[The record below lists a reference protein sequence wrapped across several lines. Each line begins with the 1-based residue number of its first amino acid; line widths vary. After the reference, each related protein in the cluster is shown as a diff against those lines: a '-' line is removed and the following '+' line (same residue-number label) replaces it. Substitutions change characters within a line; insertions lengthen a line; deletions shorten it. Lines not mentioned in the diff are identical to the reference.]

1 MNAFIR
7 LSLSLIG
14 ISLLTACGEEIDHND
29 IRQAGFVFCG
39 QGKPTTFN
47 PQLIDSGITAEAL
60 SPQLYDTLLTLDPK
74 THQPIASIAESWSVN
89 KEGTEYT
96 FKLKHGVQF
105 QTTPWF
111 SPTRP
116 LNSKDVV
123 FSFKRIIDVDHPFH
137 QVGGGFY
144 PWFAGLDFQ
153 NLLQDVIAVDDYTV
167 TFKLAQPNFSFLANI
182 ATSHAVILSAEY
194 GQQLAAKDNK
204 EQIDQLPIGSG
215 PYQLKEYQVNDL
227 IRLERHP
234 NYWNSPAKME
244 QVVFDISHRGTGT
257 LAKLLRNECDVLSSP
272 ISSQIPIIQEDE
284 NLELTAT
291 PANNVSFIAINTE
304 TLALR
309 DPRVRQAL
317 NLAINRQNI
326 LDSVYYGTGTLAYT
340 LLPPNSWAYQKDSA
354 KIRYDRNY
362 ALALLREAGYEDGLK
377 LSMWVPLEP
386 RAFNPSP
393 RKTAE
398 LIQANF
404 ADIGI
409 KLTLL
414 TDDRFERVDLEN
426 INDIDLLL
434 TGWIGDT
441 GDPDNFFRPLLSC
454 ESDRVGLNVSMWC
467 NDDFDFL
474 LDLALETQEQRYRLN
489 LYRQAQNI
497 LNEEFPVIPLAHG
510 VQFRVHDKS
519 LTGFKSSPFNAQ
531 PFDRVERIH

>member
-1 MNAFIR
+1 
-7 LSLSLIG
+7 
-14 ISLLTACGEEIDHND
+14 
-29 IRQAGFVFCG
+29 
-39 QGKPTTFN
+39 
-47 PQLIDSGITAEAL
+47 
-60 SPQLYDTLLTLDPK
+60 
-74 THQPIASIAESWSVN
+74 
-89 KEGTEYT
+89 
-96 FKLKHGVQF
+96 
-105 QTTPWF
+105 
-111 SPTRP
+111 
-116 LNSKDVV
+116 
-123 FSFKRIIDVDHPFH
+123 
-137 QVGGGFY
+137 
-144 PWFAGLDFQ
+144 
-153 NLLQDVIAVDDYTV
+153 
-167 TFKLAQPNFSFLANI
+167 
-182 ATSHAVILSAEY
+182 
-194 GQQLAAKDNK
+194 
-204 EQIDQLPIGSG
+204 
-215 PYQLKEYQVNDL
+215 
-227 IRLERHP
+227 
-234 NYWNSPAKME
+234 
-244 QVVFDISHRGTGT
+244 
-257 LAKLLRNECDVLSSP
+257 
-272 ISSQIPIIQEDE
+272 
-284 NLELTAT
+284 
-291 PANNVSFIAINTE
+291 AINTE
-304 TLALR
+304 TPALR

-474 LDLALETQEQRYRLN
+474 LD
-489 LYRQAQNI
+489 
-497 LNEEFPVIPLAHG
+497 
-510 VQFRVHDKS
+510 
-519 LTGFKSSPFNAQ
+519 
-531 PFDRVERIH
+531 

>member
-7 LSLSLIG
+7 LSLGLIG
-14 ISLLTACGEEIDHND
+14 ISLLTACGDPIDHTA
-29 IRQAGFVFCG
+29 IRKTGFVFCG

-60 SPQLYDTLLTLDPK
+60 SPQIYDTLLTLDPE
-74 THQPIASIAESWSVN
+74 THKPVASIAEDWSVN
-89 KEGTEYT
+89 DAGTAYT
-96 FKLKHGVQF
+96 FHLKRGVEF
-105 QTTPWF
+105 QTTKWF
-111 SPTRP
+111 TPTRP
-116 LNSKDVV
+116 LTAEDVV
-123 FSFKRIIDVDHPFH
+123 FSFKRIVDPEHPFH
-137 QVGGGFY
+137 QVGGGLY
-144 PWFAGLDFQ
+144 PWFAGLDFES
-153 NLLQDVIAVDDYTV
+153 LLKDVVAVDDHTV
-167 TFKLAQPNFSFLANI
+167 VFTLSKPNFAFLSNI
-182 ATSHAVILSAEY
+182 ATSHAVLLSAEY
-194 GQQLAAKDNK
+194 AQQLAAKDHK
-204 EQIDQLPIGSG
+204 EQIDQLPVGTG
-215 PYQLKEYQVNDL
+215 PFQLKEYQINDL

-234 NYWNSPAKME
+234 DYWKTPAKME

-272 ISSQIPIIQEDE
+272 ISSQVPVIQDQS

-291 PANNVSFIAINTE
+291 PANNVSFIAINTGNP
-304 TLALR
+304 ALS

-326 LDSVYYGTGTLAYT
+326 LESVYYGTGSQAYT
-340 LLPPNSWAYQKDSA
+340 LLPPTSWAHQKDSI

-362 ALALLREAGYEDGLK
+362 ALALLREAGFGDGLK

-409 KLTLL
+409 DLTIL
-414 TDDRFERVDLEN
+414 TDDRFERVDLDS
-426 INDIDLLL
+426 INNVDLLL

-454 ESDRVGLNVSMWC
+454 ESDRVGLNVAMWC

-474 LDLALETQEQRYRLN
+474 LDLALETQEIRYRLN
-489 LYRQAQNI
+489 LYRQVQNI
-497 LNEEFPVIPLAHG
+497 LNEEYPVIPLAHG
-510 VQFRVHDKS
+510 VQFRVHNKS
-519 LTGFKSSPFNAQ
+519 LTGFKLSPFNAQ
-531 PFDRVERIH
+531 PFDSVERVN

>member
-284 NLELTAT
+284 NLELYG
-291 PANNVSFIAINTE
+291 NT
-304 TLALR
+304 
-309 DPRVRQAL
+309 
-317 NLAINRQNI
+317 
-326 LDSVYYGTGTLAYT
+326 S
-340 LLPPNSWAYQKDSA
+340 K
-354 KIRYDRNY
+354 
-362 ALALLREAGYEDGLK
+362 
-377 LSMWVPLEP
+377 
-386 RAFNPSP
+386 
-393 RKTAE
+393 
-398 LIQANF
+398 
-404 ADIGI
+404 
-409 KLTLL
+409 
-414 TDDRFERVDLEN
+414 
-426 INDIDLLL
+426 
-434 TGWIGDT
+434 
-441 GDPDNFFRPLLSC
+441 
-454 ESDRVGLNVSMWC
+454 
-467 NDDFDFL
+467 
-474 LDLALETQEQRYRLN
+474 
-489 LYRQAQNI
+489 
-497 LNEEFPVIPLAHG
+497 
-510 VQFRVHDKS
+510 
-519 LTGFKSSPFNAQ
+519 
-531 PFDRVERIH
+531 

>member
-1 MNAFIR
+1 MKAFIR

-14 ISLLTACGEEIDHND
+14 ISLLTACGEDIDHNK
-29 IRQAGFVFCG
+29 IRKHGFVFCG

-47 PQLIDSGITAEAL
+47 PQLVDRGITAEAL

-74 THQPIASIAESWSVN
+74 THQPIASLAETWFVN
-89 KEGTEYT
+89 AEGTEYT
-96 FKLKHGVQF
+96 FNLKRGIQF
-105 QTTPWF
+105 QKTAWF
-111 SPTRP
+111 TPTRP
-116 LNSKDVV
+116 FNAHDVV

-137 QVGGGFY
+137 DVGGGFY
-144 PWFAGLDFQ
+144 PWFAALDFQ
-153 NLLQDVIAVDDYTV
+153 NLVKNVVAVDSDTV
-167 TFKLAQPNFSFLANI
+167 KFVLTQPNFAFLANI
-182 ATSHAVILSAEY
+182 ATSHAVLLSAEY
-194 GQQLAAKDNK
+194 GQQLAAKDEK
-204 EQIDQLPIGSG
+204 AQIDMLPIGTG
-215 PYQLKEYQVNDL
+215 PFQLKEYQANDL
-227 IRLERHP
+227 IRLERHAT
-234 NYWNSPAKME
+234 YWNSPVKMK

-257 LAKLLRNECDVLSSP
+257 LAKLFRNECDVLASP
-272 ISSQIPIIQEDE
+272 ISSQIPVIQATD

-304 TLALR
+304 HPALR
-309 DPRVRQAL
+309 DARVRQAL

-326 LDSVYYGTGTLAYT
+326 LDSVYYGTGSKAYS
-340 LLPPNSWAYQKDSA
+340 LLPPNSWAYQKDRI

-362 ALALLREAGYEDGLK
+362 ALALMRQSGYAKGLQ
-377 LSMWVPLEP
+377 LTMWVPLEP
-386 RAFNPSP
+386 HAFNPSP

-404 ADIGI
+404 ADIGVE
-409 KLTLL
+409 LHLL
-414 TDDRFERVDLEN
+414 TDDRFERTQLEN
-426 INDIDLLL
+426 IHDIDLLL

-467 NDDFDFL
+467 NNDFDFL
-474 LDLALETQEQRYRLN
+474 LDLALETQQQRYRLN

-519 LTGFKSSPFNAQ
+519 LKGFKSSPFNAQ
-531 PFDRVERIH
+531 PFDKVERIH

>member
-1 MNAFIR
+1 MKAFIR
-7 LSLSLIG
+7 LSLSLLG
-14 ISLLTACGEEIDHND
+14 ISLLTACGDEIDHNE
-29 IRQAGFVFCG
+29 IREDGFVFCG

-74 THQPIASIAESWSVN
+74 SHQPVANIAESWSVN
-89 KEGTEYT
+89 ETGTEYT
-96 FKLKHGVQF
+96 FNLKQGVQF
-105 QTTPWF
+105 QKTPWF
-111 SPTRP
+111 SPSRP
-116 LNSKDVV
+116 FNAQDVV
-123 FSFKRIIDVDHPFH
+123 FSFKRIIDVNHPFH
-137 QVGGGFY
+137 DVGGGFY

-153 NLLQDVIAVDDYTV
+153 NLVKDVIALDDHTV
-167 TFKLAQPNFSFLANI
+167 KFVLAQPNFAFLANI
-182 ATSHAVILSAEY
+182 ATSHAVLLSAEY
-194 GQQLAAKDNK
+194 GQQLAAKDEK
-204 EQIDQLPIGSG
+204 AQIDTLPIGTG

-234 NYWNSPAKME
+234 GYWKSPAKME

-257 LAKLLRNECDVLSSP
+257 LAKLLRNECDVLASP
-272 ISSQIPIIQEDE
+272 ISSQIPIIQETE
-284 NLELTAT
+284 HLELTAT
-291 PANNVSFIAINTE
+291 PANNVSFIAINTSHS
-304 TLALR
+304 ALS

-326 LDSVYYGTGTLAYT
+326 LDSVYYGTGTQAYT
-340 LLPPNSWAYQKDSA
+340 LLPPNSWAYQKDSV

-362 ALALLREAGYEDGLK
+362 ALALLREAGFDKGLK
-377 LSMWVPLEP
+377 LTMWVPLEP

-404 ADIGI
+404 ADIGVD
-409 KLTLL
+409 LRLL
-414 TDDRFERVDLEN
+414 TDDRFERTQLET
-426 INDIDLLL
+426 INNVDLLL

-454 ESDRVGLNVSMWC
+454 DSERVGLNVSMWC

-474 LDLALETQEQRYRLN
+474 LDLALETQQPRYRLN

-519 LTGFKSSPFNAQ
+519 LKGFKSSPFNAQ
-531 PFDRVERIH
+531 PFDKVERIH

>member
-14 ISLLTACGEEIDHND
+14 ISLLTACGDEIDHD
-29 IRQAGFVFCG
+29 AIRQTGFVFCG

-47 PQLIDSGITAEAL
+47 PQLIDSGITAEVL
-60 SPQLYDTLLTLDPK
+60 SPQLYDTLLTLDSAS
-74 THQPIASIAESWSVN
+74 HQPVANIAESWSVN
-89 KEGTEYT
+89 ENGTEYT
-96 FKLKHGVQF
+96 FKLKQGVQF
-105 QTTPWF
+105 QSTAWFTP
-111 SPTRP
+111 SRA

-123 FSFKRIIDVDHPFH
+123 FSFKRIIDDNHPFH
-137 QVGGGFY
+137 DVGGGLY
-144 PWFAGLDFQ
+144 PWFAGLDFK
-153 NLLQDVIAVDDYTV
+153 NLLQDVIAVDNNTV
-167 TFKLAQPNFSFLANI
+167 TFKLSKPNFSFLSNI
-182 ATSHAVILSAEY
+182 ATSYAVLLSAEY
-194 GQQLAAKDNK
+194 GQQLAAKDHK
-204 EQIDQLPIGSG
+204 EQIDQLPVGTG
-215 PYQLKEYQVNDL
+215 PFQLKEFQVNDL
-227 IRLERHP
+227 IRLERHSK
-234 NYWNSPAKME
+234 YWNFPAKME

-257 LAKLLRNECDVLSSP
+257 LAKLLRNECDVLASP
-272 ISSQIPIIQEDE
+272 ISNQIPIIQQNE

-291 PANNVSFIAINTE
+291 PANNVSFIAINTSHP
-304 TLALR
+304 ALS
-309 DPRVRQAL
+309 DARVRQAL

-326 LDSVYYGTGTLAYT
+326 LDSVYYGTGTQAYT
-340 LLPPNSWAYQKDSA
+340 LLSPNSWAYQKDSV

-362 ALALLREAGYEDGLK
+362 ALALLDEAGYQDGLELK
-377 LSMWVPLEP
+377 MWVPLEP

-398 LIQANF
+398 LIQSSF
-404 ADIGI
+404 ADIGV
-409 KLTLL
+409 KLTLI
-414 TDDRFERVDLEN
+414 TEDRFERSDLDN
-426 INDIDLLL
+426 INNLDLLL

-474 LDLALETQEQRYRLN
+474 LDLALETQEPRYRLN

-497 LNEEFPVIPLAHG
+497 LNEQFPVIPLAHG

-519 LTGFKSSPFNAQ
+519 LTGFKTSPFNAQ

>member
-1 MNAFIR
+1 
-7 LSLSLIG
+7 
-14 ISLLTACGEEIDHND
+14 
-29 IRQAGFVFCG
+29 
-39 QGKPTTFN
+39 
-47 PQLIDSGITAEAL
+47 
-60 SPQLYDTLLTLDPK
+60 
-74 THQPIASIAESWSVN
+74 
-89 KEGTEYT
+89 
-96 FKLKHGVQF
+96 
-105 QTTPWF
+105 
-111 SPTRP
+111 
-116 LNSKDVV
+116 
-123 FSFKRIIDVDHPFH
+123 
-137 QVGGGFY
+137 
-144 PWFAGLDFQ
+144 
-153 NLLQDVIAVDDYTV
+153 
-167 TFKLAQPNFSFLANI
+167 
-182 ATSHAVILSAEY
+182 
-194 GQQLAAKDNK
+194 
-204 EQIDQLPIGSG
+204 
-215 PYQLKEYQVNDL
+215 
-227 IRLERHP
+227 
-234 NYWNSPAKME
+234 ME

-304 TLALR
+304 TPALR

-467 NDDFDFL
+467 NDDFDFFAGSRARDARATL
-474 LDLALETQEQRYRLN
+474 PPK
-489 LYRQAQNI
+489 
-497 LNEEFPVIPLAHG
+497 PV
-510 VQFRVHDKS
+510 
-519 LTGFKSSPFNAQ
+519 SSGAKYF
-531 PFDRVERIH
+531 E